1 MDKFLLV
8 IILYLPFQLA
18 LNPVAGVDLASIRVL
33 ILLLFFVWLAQGLKK
48 KNIQIKNNWQTGLI
62 VSFLLLNVL
71 SIIVAKNTD
80 WSIRKLLFLFSIFPL
95 YFVASQLISNREKM
109 FKVVKAAVFSGSVV
123 AAIGIIQFASQFV
136 VGLEK
141 TYVFWA
147 KFIITPFLGSSFGA
161 AVLKNPSWL
170 VNIAGQTYLRAT
182 SLFPD
187 PHMFSFYLGLL
198 SPLAFGLVMQNKGKK
213 GLSILSF
220 SLIIVADLLTFSRGG
235 YVGLFGG
242 LVFIGLFAWIGMSQ
256 RYKIIT
262 AIVFLSGLAIL
273 FVPSPVSQRFLSSF
287 DLKEGSNQGR
297 MQMWQKASSVILDK
311 PVLGTGI
318 GNYPLEVV
326 ATATYRDPIY
336 AHNTYL
342 DIAVETGILN
352 ALIWISLLVSA
363 MFGFWHKAK
372 KERLFLFALISLIIF
387 ATHSMVETA
396 IYSPVVLSLFLVI
409 LSLNNINL
417 QDEKNI

>member
-182 SLFPD
+182 SFFPD

-198 SPLAFGLVMQNKGKK
+198 APLAFGLVMQNKGKK

>member
-1 MDKFLLV
+1 MYKFLLAIV
-8 IILYLPFQLA
+8 LYLPFQLA
-18 LNPVAGVDLASIRVL
+18 LNPMAGIDLASIRVL

-48 KNIQIKNNWQTGLI
+48 KNIQIKNNWQTGL
-62 VSFLLLNVL
+62 VVAFLFLNVI

-109 FKVVKAAVFSGSVV
+109 FKIVKMAVFSGSVV

-136 VGLEK
+136 IGLEK
-141 TYVFWA
+141 TYIFWA
-147 KFIITPFLGSSFGA
+147 KFVIIPFLGNSFGES
-161 AVLKNPSWL
+161 VLNNSSWL

-198 SPLAFGLVMQNKGKK
+198 APLAFGLIMQAKNKRW
-213 GLSILSF
+213 LAVLSF
-220 SLIIVADLLTFSRGG
+220 SLIIMADLLTFSRGG

-242 LVFIGLFAWIGMSQ
+242 LVFIGLFAWIGMP
-256 RYKIIT
+256 RKYKVIT
-262 AIVFLSGLAIL
+262 AIIFLSGLTIL
-273 FVPSPVSQRFLSSF
+273 LVPSPISQRFLSSF

-297 MQMWQKASSVILDK
+297 LQMWQKAGSVISDR

-318 GNYPLEVV
+318 GNYPLEVA

-342 DIAVETGILN
+342 DIAVETGVLN
-352 ALIWISLLVSA
+352 ALVWICLLVFT

-372 KERLFLFALISLIIF
+372 KERIFLFTLISLIIF

-396 IYSPVVLSLFLVI
+396 IYSPVVLSLFLI
-409 LSLNNINL
+409 IISLNNIDL
-417 QDEKNI
+417 QNEKTV

>member
-198 SPLAFGLVMQNKGKK
+198 APLAFGLVMQNKGKK

>member
-1 MDKFLLV
+1 MDKFLLI

-18 LNPVAGVDLASIRVL
+18 LNPMAGVDLASIRVL

-48 KNIQIKNNWQTGLI
+48 KNLQIKNNWQTGL
-62 VSFLLLNVL
+62 VVAFLFLNVI

-95 YFVASQLISNREKM
+95 YFVASQLISSREKAL
-109 FKVVKAAVFSGSVV
+109 KIIKTAVFGGAVI
-123 AAIGIIQFASQFV
+123 AIIGILQFVSQFV
-136 VGLEK
+136 FGLER
-141 TYVFWA
+141 TYSVWA
-147 KFIITPFLGSSFGA
+147 NFIITPFLGSSFSA

-198 SPLAFGLVMQNKGKK
+198 APLAFGLIVQAKNKKK
-213 GLSILSF
+213 AAILSF

-235 YVGLFGG
+235 QVGLFVG
-242 LVFIGLFAWIGMSQ
+242 LVFMGIFAWAGLHKN
-256 RYKIIT
+256 YKVIT
-262 AIVFLSGLAIL
+262 TIVFLSGLAIL
-273 FVPSPVSQRFLSSF
+273 FVPSPISQRFLSSF
-287 DLKEGSNQGR
+287 DLNEGSNQGR
-297 MQMWQKASSVILDK
+297 LQMWQKASAVILDK
-311 PVLGTGI
+311 PFLGTGI

-352 ALIWISLLVSA
+352 MSVWLGILILVA
-363 MFGFWHKAK
+363 VGFWRKAK
-372 KERLFLFALISLIIF
+372 KERLFFFALVSLIIF

-396 IYSPVVLSLFLVI
+396 IYSPVVLSLFLI
-409 LSLNNINL
+409 IISLNNMEL
-417 QDEKNI
+417 QNEKTV